1 MSDPLPISRG
11 EASGGDATGGGTRLS
26 ASDRRDLA
34 IAIVVLIFFVW
45 LGARLIFPEWQPWR
59 GWIHTASTVVGLKG
73 ETDERDIISR
83 AVETSDSRPEVT
95 ASERT
100 KAQYT
105 PPVRMQRN
113 AQPHG
118 TTVTGGSTAST
129 PSDTPRTP
137 ITVAGTNP
145 ELAAP
150 AKAEPKPEPE
160 STETPAPNPSLNP
173 ELDTTPAAET
183 GFVEVVRPDET
194 TPSTVAPAQ
203 SAVRDDPTR
212 AMDARDRDG
221 DGTPDANDDCPDASG
236 PSANLGCPAVDLP
249 AADRAVLA
257 HALDSVAFNI
267 GSARLTD
274 ASHAVLADVA
284 DLMSRYP
291 DYRLRISG
299 HTDASGDPTANRL
312 LSEARA
318 LACGVTLQR
327 LGVAPDRLRIR
338 GAGAD
343 EPVADND
350 TDAGRRR
357 NRRVEFTVF

>member
-26 ASDRRDLA
+26 ASERRDLA
-34 IAIVVLIFFVW
+34 IAIVVLTFFVW
-45 LGARLIFPEWQPWR
+45 LGTRLIFPEWQPWR
-59 GWIHTASTVVGLKG
+59 GWIDTASTVVGWTG
-73 ETDERDIISR
+73 ETDERDRASR
-83 AVETSDSRPEVT
+83 AAERPESRPQAT

-100 KAQYT
+100 EAPYT

-113 AQPHG
+113 AQPEG
-118 TTVTGGSTAST
+118 TAVTGGSTAST

-137 ITVAGTNP
+137 ITVAGPNP
-145 ELAAP
+145 ELAVP
-150 AKAEPKPEPE
+150 DRAEPKPEPE
-160 STETPAPNPSLNP
+160 STETPTPNPSLTP
-173 ELDTTPAAET
+173 ELDKKPAVET
-183 GFVEVVRPDET
+183 GFVERVPPDAT
-194 TPSTVAPAQ
+194 TLPRVSPAQ

-212 AMDARDRDG
+212 AVGARDRDG

-257 HALDSVAFNI
+257 QALDSVAFNT

-274 ASHAVLADVA
+274 ASHVVLADVA

-299 HTDASGDPTANRL
+299 HTDASGDAEANRL

-338 GAGAD
+338 GVGAA

-357 NRRVEFTVF
+357 NRRVEFTLF